1 MYYPFFDST
10 WLIVLPGLL
19 IAIWAQF
26 KVKAAFSK
34 YSKVA
39 SQSGMTGAM
48 VARAMLDGAGLR
60 DVPIYR
66 AQGSLT
72 DHYDPVKRTLNL
84 SQDVYDSC
92 SIAALGVAAHECG
105 HAIQDLE
112 SYSPLKL
119 RSAVVPMV
127 SIGSNLSWPIFLMG
141 IVFSWQPLLMAGIIL
156 FSLTVL
162 FTLITLPVE
171 FNASS
176 RALLALESGNDLR
189 GQELDGARKV
199 LSAAALTYV
208 AAALNA
214 ILQLLRLLALAG
226 RHSRD

>member
-48 VARAMLDGAGLR
+48 VARAMLDGAGLG
-60 DVPIYR
+60 DVPIHR
-66 AQGSLT
+66 VQGSLT
-72 DHYDPVKRTLNL
+72 DYYDPAKRTLNL

-112 SYSPLKL
+112 AYAPLKL
-119 RSAVVPMV
+119 RSAVVPV
-127 SIGSNLSWPIFLMG
+127 VNIGSNLSWPLFLFG
-141 IVFSWQPLLMAGIIL
+141 IIFSWEPLLMAGIVL

-176 RALLALESGNDLR
+176 RALLALESGNYLR

-208 AAALNA
+208 AAAVNA

>member
-92 SIAALGVAAHECG
+92 SIAALGVAA
-105 HAIQDLE
+105 
-112 SYSPLKL
+112 
-119 RSAVVPMV
+119 
-127 SIGSNLSWPIFLMG
+127 
-141 IVFSWQPLLMAGIIL
+141 
-156 FSLTVL
+156 
-162 FTLITLPVE
+162 
-171 FNASS
+171 
-176 RALLALESGNDLR
+176 LESGNYLR